1 MYCGSI
7 SNTNVFING
16 RRIGGCGWNNWGCG
30 WGMGSFSPGCF
41 GYGFGCGG
49 GGFEMGAGIG
59 LGYAAGVTL
68 LPMMPAVFKTIGQ
81 GCSFAWNKAIVPA
94 AKWIGNGVKN
104 LWQKIF
110 PPKSEK
116 VDNQK

>member
-1 MYCGSI
+1 MFCGSI
-7 SNTNVFING
+7 SNTNIFING

-59 LGYAAGVTL
+59 LGYAAGMTF
-68 LPMMPAVFKTIGQ
+68 LPLVPKIIG
-81 GCSFAWNKAIVPA
+81 GV
-94 AKWIGNGVKN
+94 AKGVKN

-110 PPKSEK
+110 PPRSEK